1 MSNLIIGS
9 VSVKEYIQNYE
20 KWLKEILKQEL
31 NNDEANKLANYHKT
45 QIQFLQ
51 HERFVH
57 LIVMVMT
64 IILFFITFFIFYNN
78 VSLPLGLLMFILG
91 VLSVAY
97 IIHYYRLENTVQKW
111 YKIYNSLVIR
121 EDRLG

>member
-1 MSNLIIGS
+1 M
-9 VSVKEYIQNYE
+9 KEYIQNYE

-64 IILFFITFFIFYNN
+64 QIVDKKHFLKFEKMLFVIKF
-78 VSLPLGLLMFILG
+78 
-91 VLSVAY
+91 
-97 IIHYYRLENTVQKW
+97 
-111 YKIYNSLVIR
+111 KIK
-121 EDRLG
+121 E

>member
-1 MSNLIIGS
+1 M
-9 VSVKEYIQNYE
+9 KEYIQNYE

-78 VSLPLGLLMFILG
+78 VSLPLGVLMFILG

-111 YKIYNSLVIR
+111 YKIYN
-121 EDRLG
+121 

>member
-1 MSNLIIGS
+1 M
-9 VSVKEYIQNYE
+9 KEYIQNYE

-64 IILFFITFFIFYNN
+64 IILFFITFLYFIIM
-78 VSLPLGLLMFILG
+78 LACP
-91 VLSVAY
+91 
-97 IIHYYRLENTVQKW
+97 
-111 YKIYNSLVIR
+111 
-121 EDRLG
+121 

>member
-1 MSNLIIGS
+1 M
-9 VSVKEYIQNYE
+9 KEYIQNYE

-78 VSLPLGLLMFILG
+78 VSLPLGVLMFILG

-121 EDRLG
+121 EDRLV